1 MLTLMTE
8 TAVRHTMDTGARAG
22 RRAVQATA
30 LRLSFEAVLGFVLP
44 YMRAA
49 TGMQHLVKCHA
60 PAPAWGK
67 KTIHMI
73 SEPYQL
79 PGTVVL
85 VCSSRE
91 ETGYY

>member
-1 MLTLMTE
+1 MLTLVTE
-8 TAVRHTMDTGARAG
+8 TAVRHTMDSEARAG
-22 RRAVQATA
+22 KRAVQATA
-30 LRLSFEAVLGFVLP
+30 LRLSFEASRRFCVALHACR
-44 YMRAA
+44 YWHAA
-49 TGMQHLVKCHA
+49 PGQMSRTGTGM
-60 PAPAWGK
+60 GE

-73 SEPYQL
+73 SEPHQL

>member
-1 MLTLMTE
+1 
-8 TAVRHTMDTGARAG
+8 MDTEARAG
-22 RRAVQATA
+22 KRAVQATA
-30 LRLSFEAVLGFVLP
+30 LRLSFEAVVGFVLP
-44 YMRAA
+44 CMRAA
-49 TGMQHLVKCHA
+49 AGMQHQMSRT
-60 PAPAWGK
+60 GTGMGE

-73 SEPYQL
+73 SEPHQL

>member
-1 MLTLMTE
+1 
-8 TAVRHTMDTGARAG
+8 MDTEARAG
-22 RRAVQATA
+22 KRAVQATA

-44 YMRAA
+44 YMPAA
-49 TGMQHLVKCHA
+49 AGMQHLVKCHA
-60 PAPAWGK
+60 HRHGGK
-67 KTIHMI
+67 PILMI